1 MHLEGY
7 GRVSIIRQTNLD
19 LEKQPD
25 PQLPTAL
32 VHYDGSSGKSGLIQ
46 STADLPHRFHLTF
59 TSLPSKSSTAVPVCF
74 GTFSNSSIVDVFR
87 TEFLGDQKVT
97 PENPK
102 VNSLSASDRKL

>member
-1 MHLEGY
+1 MHSEEY
-7 GRVSIIRQTNLD
+7 GRESIRRQTNLD

-32 VHYDGSSGKSGLIQ
+32 VYYNGSSGNLRLKLS
-46 STADLPHRFHLTF
+46 SPDLPHRCQLLLTF

-87 TEFLGDQKVT
+87 TKFLGDREVT
-97 PENPK
+97 PENP
-102 VNSLSASDRKL
+102 R